1 MIRARQLFIGL
12 ASGSALYSGLAPALG
27 LGEITLHSALNQS
40 LDAEIELL
48 VLGDLADVDFKVR
61 LAPAEVFSRSGVDR
75 IYFLNDLRFTPLLS
89 GGSGVVRVVS
99 SKPVREPYLNFIVE
113 VARPN
118 GSLYRE
124 YTLLLD
130 PPGSSAYQAVASPA
144 LVAAPLA
151 TPAPVQQSRPATPPV
166 RRPKPVAEQGERYRV
181 VSGDSLW
188 KIAARL
194 REQGSQATQQALMAD
209 IHTLNPQAF
218 SNGDVNRLLAGV
230 DLLLPD
236 TAIVATDSVATDSV
250 AADPAPVAVPAP
262 EVAAIEAPVES
273 LAAEQTRVEQELAT
287 QVAETLQLQQ
297 QLAEL
302 QLQVQQLQ
310 EQMSARDRVI
320 SGLQA
325 ELAARQAN
333 AAGVAAPAPVDS
345 AAPLSAGEPAARDWL
360 GAGLAGLALLLA
372 GLVGLLWRGRNREQ
386 PVVSPLQ
393 APAQTRATAAVAPAP
408 EPAPAPHRTE
418 NTVPSVPATYSGDA
432 LHSAETYIAY
442 GRFNEAAACLNKAL
456 ESQPARSD
464 IRWRLLEVLAQQ
476 GDVQAFIRE
485 EAILRRS
492 GFTPARIDE
501 LKARFAHLFST
512 PAPDLLADAV
522 LELDETPPAAETL
535 VEDFKLNLDELSLDA
550 DWESLDP
557 FAPSP
562 RKSAA
567 QPGQTAQTA
576 ADRRREEAALP
587 DSPDARNPFA
597 DAMLVEEAPIDSW
610 LGEDLD
616 PSFIEQGP
624 AATNSLSSNLDH
636 LASNRGNLAKLNM
649 ALAYIESGSLDSA
662 CHILNELIH
671 DGDEKLKQEARALL
685 ARIA

>member
-27 LGEITLHSALNQS
+27 LGEITLHSALNQT

-48 VLGDLADVDFKVR
+48 ELGDLADTEFKVR

-75 IYFLNDLRFTPLLS
+75 IYFLNDLRFTPLLR
-89 GGSGVVRVVS
+89 GGSGVIRVVS

-118 GSLYRE
+118 GNLFRE

-130 PPGSSAYQAVASPA
+130 PPGSSAYQAVASTA
-144 LVAAPLA
+144 LVAAPLSA
-151 TPAPVQQSRPATPPV
+151 PAQVQQSRPVAPPAP
-166 RRPKPVAEQGERYRV
+166 RAKPSAVQGERYQV

-188 KIAARL
+188 KIATRL
-194 REQGSQATQQALMAD
+194 REQGSQASQQALMAD
-209 IHTLNPQAF
+209 IHALNPQAF
-218 SNGDVNRLLAGV
+218 SNGDINRLLAGA

-236 TAIVATDSVATDSV
+236 TAV
-250 AADPAPVAVPAP
+250 AAPAGAVADSAPVVAPTP
-262 EVAAIEAPVES
+262 EVAALEAPVEA
-273 LAAEQTRVEQELAT
+273 LAAEQTQVEQELAT

-333 AAGVAAPAPVDS
+333 AASVAAPTSADS
-345 AAPLSAGEPAARDWL
+345 AAPLTASEPVARNWL
-360 GAGLAGLALLLA
+360 SAGLAGLALLLA

-386 PVVSPLQ
+386 PDVSPSQ
-393 APAQTRATAAVAPAP
+393 VSEPARVAAAVPTPVPAP
-408 EPAPAPHRTE
+408 SRTE
-418 NTVPSVPATYSGDA
+418 SAVPSAPATYSGDA

-442 GRFNEAAACLNKAL
+442 GRFNEAVACLNRAL

-476 GDVQAFIRE
+476 GDVQAFTRE

-501 LKARFAHLFST
+501 LKVRFAHLFSV

-522 LELDETPPAAETL
+522 LEMDETAPAAETL
-535 VEDFKLNLDELSLDA
+535 VDDFKLNLDELSLDA
-550 DWESLDP
+550 DWETLDP

-562 RKSAA
+562 KKQAA
-567 QPGQTAQTA
+567 QPGEAVQTA
-576 ADRRREEAALP
+576 ADRRRQDATLP

-610 LGEDLD
+610 LGEELD
-616 PSFIEQGP
+616 PSFIEQIP

>member
-1 MIRARQLFIGL
+1 MIRARQLFICL

-27 LGEITLHSALNQS
+27 LGEITLHSALNQT

-48 VLGDLADVDFKVR
+48 ELGDLADTEFKVR
-61 LAPAEVFSRSGVDR
+61 LAPPEVFSRSGVDR
-75 IYFLNDLRFTPLLS
+75 IYFLNDLRFTPLLR
-89 GGSGVVRVVS
+89 GGSGVIRVVS

-118 GSLYRE
+118 GNLFRE

-130 PPGSSAYQAVASPA
+130 PPGSSAYQAVASTA
-144 LVAAPLA
+144 LVAAPLNA
-151 TPAPVQQSRPATPPV
+151 PAQVQQSRPVAPPAP
-166 RRPKPVAEQGERYRV
+166 RAKPSAVQGGRYQV

-188 KIAARL
+188 KIATRL
-194 REQGSQATQQALMAD
+194 REQGSQASQQALMAD
-209 IHTLNPQAF
+209 IHALNPQAF
-218 SNGDVNRLLAGV
+218 SNGDINRLLAGA

-236 TAIVATDSVATDSV
+236 TAV
-250 AADPAPVAVPAP
+250 AAPAGAVADSAPVVAPTP
-262 EVAAIEAPVES
+262 EVVALEAPVEA
-273 LAAEQTRVEQELAT
+273 LAAEQTQVEQELAT

-333 AAGVAAPAPVDS
+333 AASVAAPTSADS
-345 AAPLSAGEPAARDWL
+345 AAPLTASEPVARNWL
-360 GAGLAGLALLLA
+360 SAGLAGLALLLA

-386 PVVSPLQ
+386 PDVSPSQ
-393 APAQTRATAAVAPAP
+393 VSEPARVAAAVPTPVPAP
-408 EPAPAPHRTE
+408 SRTE
-418 NTVPSVPATYSGDA
+418 SAVPSAPATYSGDA

-442 GRFNEAAACLNKAL
+442 GRFNEAVACLNRAL

-501 LKARFAHLFST
+501 LKVRFAHLFSA

-522 LELDETPPAAETL
+522 LEMDETAPAAETL
-535 VEDFKLNLDELSLDA
+535 VDDFKLNLDELSLDA
-550 DWESLDP
+550 DWETLDP

-562 RKSAA
+562 KKQAA
-567 QPGQTAQTA
+567 QPGEAVQAA
-576 ADRRREEAALP
+576 ADRRRQDATLP

-597 DAMLVEEAPIDSW
+597 DAMLVEEAPIDSR
-610 LGEDLD
+610 LGEELD
-616 PSFIEQGP
+616 PSFIEQIP

>member
-27 LGEITLHSALNQS
+27 LGEITLHSALNQT

-48 VLGDLADVDFKVR
+48 ELGNLADTDFKVR

-75 IYFLNDLRFTPLLS
+75 IYFLNDLRFTPLLR
-89 GGSGVVRVVS
+89 GGSGVIRVVS

-118 GSLYRE
+118 GNLFRE

-130 PPGSSAYQAVASPA
+130 PPGSSAYQAVASTT

-151 TPAPVQQSRPATPPV
+151 APAPVRQPRPATPPV
-166 RRPKPVAEQGERYRV
+166 PRAKPSAVQGERYQV
-181 VSGDSLW
+181 MSGDSLW

-194 REQGSQATQQALMAD
+194 REQGSQASQNALMAD
-209 IHTLNPQAF
+209 IHVLNPQAF
-218 SNGDVNRLLAGV
+218 SNGDINRLLAGV

-236 TAIVATDSVATDSV
+236 TAIAAPASEVAGASPVVAPTLE
-250 AADPAPVAVPAP
+250 VAVD
-262 EVAAIEAPVES
+262 APVE
-273 LAAEQTRVEQELAT
+273 AVTAEQTQVEQELAT

-333 AAGVAAPAPVDS
+333 AASVAAAAPVDS
-345 AAPLSAGEPAARDWL
+345 AAPLTADAGEPATARNWL
-360 GAGLAGLALLLA
+360 SAGLAGLALLLA

-386 PVVSPLQ
+386 PAVSLHQTSEPVRVVTAIAPTPAQ
-393 APAQTRATAAVAPAP
+393 APRQTESAVLGASA
-408 EPAPAPHRTE
+408 
-418 NTVPSVPATYSGDA
+418 NYSGDA

-442 GRFNEAAACLNKAL
+442 GRLNEAAACLNKAL

-464 IRWRLLEVLAQQ
+464 IRWRLLEVFAQQ
-476 GDVQAFIRE
+476 GDVQAFDRE

-492 GFTPARIDE
+492 GFTPVRIDE
-501 LKARFAHLFST
+501 LKARFAHLFSV

-522 LELDETPPAAETL
+522 LELDEAPVAAETL
-535 VEDFKLNLDELSLDA
+535 VDDFKLNLDELSLDA

-562 RKSAA
+562 KKQAA
-567 QPGQTAQTA
+567 QLSEATQTA
-576 ADRRREEAALP
+576 ADRRRQDAVLP

-610 LGEDLD
+610 LGEELD
-616 PSFIEQGP
+616 PSFIEQMP
-624 AATNSLSSNLDH
+624 AVTNSLSSNLDH

-671 DGDEKLKQEARALL
+671 DGDDKLKQEARALL